1 MENLL
6 CSSDFGL
13 KNEKFVLLLAIISDC
28 LNWTASHRFVTQR
41 FLLFCLRL
49 LEDKRVVVFVG
60 THEILRRRVA
70 ADITIDTR
78 RVYVICAGN
87 IFFYAIASIRQVQTP
102 KVYPQIT
109 QIAQFRSTSWLRLLQ
124 GRSGRAELGLS
135 TSAIL
140 LTSICLFSQSV

>member
-6 CSSDFGL
+6 CSSDYGL
-13 KNEKFVLLLAIISDC
+13 KKERFVLLLAIISDC
-28 LNWTASHRFVTQR
+28 LNWTASHSFFTQR

-87 IFFYAIASIRQVQTP
+87 IFFYAIVSIRHKAEIRSQRSEAGQNSVSR
-102 KVYPQIT
+102 
-109 QIAQFRSTSWLRLLQ
+109 FR
-124 GRSGRAELGLS
+124 LG
-135 TSAIL
+135 TAG
-140 LTSICLFSQSV
+140 F